1 MSHPSRAAAF
11 AGVLVAAH
19 AGAAAPPARSA
30 KVQELIREAKA
41 DVDRLDVAGARDKW
55 AQIYELERST
65 PALCQLG
72 QLDARLA
79 RWEHAATELSQ
90 CVAQMPP
97 PRTAVERK
105 RYDARRADLAD
116 VRLRVGEL
124 HVYPPAG
131 ALQVF
136 VDGRQVGGASQVYVA
151 PGQHEVTAVRQD
163 GKMARAAVSVAPG
176 EARGVPLAFDVEKPA
191 APAAVGR
198 AAPALAPLAAPPL
211 PSPDPWLIA
220 AGTTASTA
228 LLVAGVGLYT
238 KSSPVKGD
246 GANGDKCPWT
256 ERELDQASAM
266 NHWGT
271 ALLITGTALGAA
283 TLMYV
288 VLPRGTV
295 IRVGPSGAEVKHA
308 W

>member
-1 MSHPSRAAAF
+1 
-11 AGVLVAAH
+11 
-19 AGAAAPPARSA
+19 
-30 KVQELIREAKA
+30 
-41 DVDRLDVAGARDKW
+41 
-55 AQIYELERST
+55 
-65 PALCQLG
+65 
-72 QLDARLA
+72 
-79 RWEHAATELSQ
+79 
-90 CVAQMPP
+90 MPP

-105 RYDARRADLAD
+105 RYEARRADLAD

-136 VDGRQVGGASQVYVA
+136 VDGRQAGGASQVYVA

-163 GKMARAAVSVAPG
+163 GKVARAAVSVAPG
-176 EARGVPLAFDVEKPA
+176 ESRGVPLAFDVEPA
-191 APAAVGR
+191 APTVSR
-198 AAPALAPLAAPPL
+198 AAPALESLPAPPL

-220 AGTTASTA
+220 TGVTASTA
-228 LLVAGVGLYT
+228 LLVTGVGLY
-238 KSSPVKGD
+238 VD
-246 GANGDKCPWT
+246 GNQRVDDAAA
-256 ERELDQASAM
+256 QAARWCDASKLEPARAM
-266 NHWGT
+266 NRWGT

-295 IRVGPSGAEVKHA
+295 IRVRPSGAEVKHA